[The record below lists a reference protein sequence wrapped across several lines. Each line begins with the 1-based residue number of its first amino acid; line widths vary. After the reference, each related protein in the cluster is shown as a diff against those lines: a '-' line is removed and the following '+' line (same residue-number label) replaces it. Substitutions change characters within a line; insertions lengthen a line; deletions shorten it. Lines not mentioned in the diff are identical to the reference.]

1 MCDTNKRYVIVKYI
15 TLQEVPRYHHDVAFL
30 LVGSIGY
37 DKKIKVSI
45 MIMNSI
51 YLAFKLFGSKIVLK
65 SNDLKQQEILNEWL
79 RCTRGNKIKLLL

>member
-37 DKKIKVSI
+37 DKKIKFPI
-45 MIMNSI
+45 MIMHSI
-51 YLAFKLFGSKIVLK
+51 YLAFKFLGSKIALK
-65 SNDLKQQEILNEWL
+65 SNGFKEQEISNEWL